1 MFKAK
6 ILLLPL
12 NPDRNSS
19 HHGTW
24 GSSCG
29 REITGIDL
37 GLKDYVTCHNGTD
50 TYSVKHPKWLK
61 RKERNLRHQQKQLS
75 SRKKGSNRR
84 NKARQLV
91 VRVHEHCCN
100 ARQDFLHKLSRSITE
115 DSQVVIVE
123 KRESQ
128 RNAHQDTVS

>member
-1 MFKAK
+1 MFPNFQSTSTEGK
-6 ILLLPL
+6 
-12 NPDRNSS
+12 
-19 HHGTW
+19 
-24 GSSCG
+24 
-29 REITGIDL
+29 ITGIDL

-61 RKERNLRHQQKQLS
+61 LKERNLRHQQKQLS
-75 SRKKGSNRR
+75 RRKKGSNRR